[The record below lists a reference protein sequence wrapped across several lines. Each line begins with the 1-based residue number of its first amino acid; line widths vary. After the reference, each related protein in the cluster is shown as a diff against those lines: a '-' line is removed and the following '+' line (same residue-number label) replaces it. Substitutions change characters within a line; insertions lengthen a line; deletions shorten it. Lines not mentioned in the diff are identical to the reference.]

1 LTNER
6 LDFDGGYT
14 KMRFPRI
21 VVLIFAATS
30 AFAAATNEK
39 GFHVLDRFRIGGSGG
54 WDYLAA
60 DSGRLYISRGD
71 HVIVVNA
78 ADGKLLATIADTA
91 GVHSVVPVPSLKRGF
106 TSNGRANT
114 ITEFDLGDMHTLRT
128 FTIAGQNPD
137 AMLYDTY
144 SKHLF
149 TFNGRSHDATVV
161 DPADGKTVATI
172 ALGGKPEFAASDG
185 KGNIFVNIED
195 TAELTRI
202 DAAKNTAAATWKLA
216 DCEEPTGLAL
226 DIANARLFS
235 VCQNGKMSI
244 TDAHDGHH
252 VASVAIGSGPDAAA
266 FDSARG
272 LVFSSNGSDGTLTV
286 VHQDSA
292 DAYRVVASVPTQKSA
307 RTMALDAHTHRVYL
321 VGAEF
326 GPEPAADPKQPHQR
340 PPVVEG
346 SFTIIAVG
354 E

>member
-1 LTNER
+1 
-6 LDFDGGYT
+6 
-14 KMRFPRI
+14 MRFTNLMFFSI
-21 VVLIFAATS
+21 CTAMSATVNAA
-30 AFAAATNEK
+30 NDN
-39 GFHVLDRFRIGGSGG
+39 GLHVLDRFRIGGAGG

-78 ADGKLLATIADTA
+78 ADGKLLGTIADTA

-114 ITEFDLGDMHTLRT
+114 ITEFDLGDLHTLRT
-128 FTIAGQNPD
+128 FTITGQNPD
-137 AMLYDTY
+137 AMLYDAY

-172 ALGGKPEFAASDG
+172 PLGGKPEFAASDG
-185 KGNIFVNIED
+185 KGNVYVNIED

-202 DAAKNTAAATWKLA
+202 DAAKNTAATTWKLT

-226 DIANARLFS
+226 DNKNARLFS
-235 VCQNGKMSI
+235 VCQNGKMSVS
-244 TDAHDGHH
+244 DAKVGRQ
-252 VASVAIGSGPDAAA
+252 VASVAIGQGPDAAA
-266 FDSARG
+266 FDPARN

-292 DAYRVVASVPTQKSA
+292 DAYRVVANVPTQKSA
-307 RTMALDAHTHRVYL
+307 RTMALDTQTHRVYL

-326 GPEPAADPKQPHQR
+326 GPEPAADPKQPRQR